1 MFTELIEHTILITS
15 FVFIMMLLIE
25 YINVKTRGSW
35 QKKLKK
41 NKIGQYLLCVILG
54 AVPGCLGAYTVV
66 SLYSHGVVSFGAL
79 VATMIATSGDEAY
92 VMLSLYPSTAILLF
106 AILAVIGFAVGFLV
120 DKFYKNQGKLF
131 EKLGHTFQIHE
142 EVSEKVLPKGYIIK
156 QLKNI
161 TLERTLLISVLG
173 LFLILILTDFIEPH
187 EESWVRL
194 TLLGGTLFALFV
206 VITVPDH
213 FLEKHL
219 WDHVLKRHLLR
230 IFLWTFGTL
239 LFIHLIESYL
249 DVESWIQA
257 HTVIILLVA
266 VLIGFIPESGP
277 HLIFVTLFASG
288 SIPFGV
294 LLASSIAQDGHG
306 ALPLIAFSR
315 KGFIILKVINV
326 VIGFIAGLITIL
338 F

>member
-1 MFTELIEHTILITS
+1 
-15 FVFIMMLLIE
+15 
-25 YINVKTRGSW
+25 
-35 QKKLKK
+35 
-41 NKIGQYLLCVILG
+41 
-54 AVPGCLGAYTVV
+54 
-66 SLYSHGVVSFGAL
+66 
-79 VATMIATSGDEAY
+79 MIATSGDEAY
-92 VMLSLYPSTAILLF
+92 VMLSLFPSKAILLF
-106 AILAVIGFAVGFLV
+106 ALLAAIGFVIGFLV
-120 DKFYKNQGKLF
+120 DKFYTSQGKLF

-142 EVSEKVLPKGYIIK
+142 EVAEKVLPKGYIIK

-187 EESWVRL
+187 EESWVRI
-194 TLLGGTLFALFV
+194 TLLAGTIFALFV

-219 WDHVLKRHLLR
+219 WDHVLKRHLFR
-230 IFLWTFGTL
+230 ILLWTFGTL
-239 LFIHLIESYL
+239 LFIHFIESYL

-294 LLASSIAQDGHG
+294 LVASSIAQDGHG

-326 VIGFIAGLITIL
+326 LIGFVVGLVSIL